1 MSDGMTH
8 GDQLGGTAVTSGHH
22 RPPQEAREGQAGTSP
37 SCSQGKPRGQTPR
50 ATSQTTAPGMKT
62 VGAGLGL
69 IRGSS
74 KSGGRAHGPLNQV
87 RTSVPGAAGPRR
99 PVEAEVGGAEQ
110 R

>member
-1 MSDGMTH
+1 MSEVMTDGE
-8 GDQLGGTAVTSGHH
+8 QLGGAAVTSGHH

-50 ATSQTTAPGMKT
+50 ATSQTTAPVMRT

-69 IRGSS
+69 IRRPS

-87 RTSVPGAAGPRR
+87 RTSVPGAAGPWR
-99 PVEAEVGGAEQ
+99 PVEAEVGGADQ